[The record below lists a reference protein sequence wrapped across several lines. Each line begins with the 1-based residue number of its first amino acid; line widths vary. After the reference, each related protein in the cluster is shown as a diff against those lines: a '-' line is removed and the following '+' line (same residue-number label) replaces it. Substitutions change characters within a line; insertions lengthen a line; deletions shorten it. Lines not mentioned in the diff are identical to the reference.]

1 MGSGQDETAVLPF
14 YSNTRVWVVGLIL
27 IALLAVG
34 LWWGGETTWDGLMA
48 IQTHPSQLIS
58 DYVAVA
64 GPGPALVNASLAAL
78 AGLVL
83 VLLARVDVTGP
94 TAAGVFTILGFGL
107 FGKNIVNILPI
118 FLGVWLYAKV
128 VKSDMKHYILPAL
141 FGTALGPVVSHIA
154 FATGLGLVGGI
165 TAGLVVGFIM
175 PGAGAHMLR
184 NHQGLNLYNLGFTA
198 GFLGLFIA
206 AMLRGLGNPVSAM
219 MLWDVDYSAM
229 YGWLLLGLCA
239 ALIIVGLF
247 LSKWRIKGCWDI
259 MKETGKL
266 ATDFVSI
273 AGFGPTLINMGLV
286 GLLGIG
292 YLVAIGGDFNGPTAG
307 GVLTMIGFGAF
318 GKHLRNCVPV
328 MAGVWLGTFIFQW
341 GPSDP
346 GAQLAVLFGTTL
358 APVSMQFGPLIG
370 VAAGVVHLIV
380 VHNAGAIHGG
390 LNLYNNGFAGG
401 LVATA
406 IVAIY
411 RGLGKDV

>member
-1 MGSGQDETAVLPF
+1 MEKDRNEVAASPF
-14 YSNTRVWVVGLIL
+14 YRDIRVWVVGLIL
-27 IALLAVG
+27 IALLAIG
-34 LWWGGETTWDGLMA
+34 LWWGGETTWEGLLA

-58 DYVAVA
+58 DYVALA
-64 GPGPALVNASLAAL
+64 GPGPALVNASLVAL
-78 AGLVL
+78 AGLIL
-83 VLLARVDVTGP
+83 ILLARVDITGP
-94 TAAGVFTILGFGL
+94 TTAGVFTILGFGL
-107 FGKNIVNILPI
+107 FGKTMVNILPI
-118 FLGVWLYAKV
+118 FAGVWLYATV

-154 FATGLGLVGGI
+154 FATGLGLVGGV
-165 TAGLVVGFIM
+165 TAGLVVGFVM

-198 GFLGLFIA
+198 GFLGLFVA

-219 MLWDVDYSAM
+219 MLWDVDSSVM
-229 YGWLLLGLCA
+229 YGWLMFALCA
-239 ALIIVGLF
+239 VLIVTGLI
-247 LSKWRIKGCWDI
+247 LSKWRLAGCWEI
-259 MKETGKL
+259 MKEPGKL
-266 ATDFVSI
+266 ATDFVTI

-286 GLLGIG
+286 GLLGLG
-292 YLVAIGGDFNGPTAG
+292 YLLAIGGDVNGPTAG

-341 GPSDP
+341 GPADP

-358 APVSMQFGPLIG
+358 APVSMEFGWLIG
-370 VAAGVVHLIV
+370 VAAGFIHLLV
-380 VHNAGAIHGG
+380 VHNVGVIHGG

-411 RGLGKDV
+411 RGLGRDV